1 VSTVARTADPTTTP
15 VPPPRPT
22 RAGAPRGRTNWV
34 ATAVLVLGALY
45 CVLPSLWVFI
55 ASTKSPGELFTTF
68 TFLPSF
74 SGGLEGNV
82 RELTAFGDN
91 AFYRWAL
98 NTFLYAG
105 VGSVLTVL
113 ISAAAGYAMAKY
125 RFAGRELLFRLILAG
140 VLVPQVTLA
149 IPQYLLL
156 AQVDLTGTYWSVL
169 LPSLISPFSI
179 YLCRIY
185 AMAAVPDELLEAARL
200 DGSGEF
206 RLFRSIGLPLM
217 LPGLVTV
224 LLLQFV
230 GIWNNFLLPFIM
242 LSDSDKYPLTVGLFA
257 LLNQGAS
264 QPALYTLVI
273 AGSALSVLP
282 LIVLFLMLQR
292 YWKLD
297 MLSGGLKG

>member
-1 VSTVARTADPTTTP
+1 MSTVTEPATVVERAPAAPARG
-15 VPPPRPT
+15 R
-22 RAGAPRGRTNWV
+22 RGRTNWV
-34 ATAVLVLGALY
+34 ATAVLALGALY

-68 TFLPSF
+68 SFWPSF
-74 SGGLEGNV
+74 TGGLQGNLEG
-82 RELTAFGDN
+82 LTGFGNND
-91 AFYRWAL
+91 FYRWAL
-98 NTFLYAG
+98 NTLLYAG

-113 ISAAAGYAMAKY
+113 ISAAAGYALAKY
-125 RFAGRELLFRLILAG
+125 RFAGRELLFRMILAG

-156 AQVDLTGTYWSVL
+156 AQVNLTGTYWSVL

-185 AMAAVPDELLEAARL
+185 AMAAVPDELLEAARI
-200 DGSGEF
+200 DGSTEF

-230 GIWNNFLLPFIM
+230 AIWNNFLLPFIM
-242 LSDSDKYPLTVGLFA
+242 LSESDKYPLTVGLFA

-282 LIVLFLMLQR
+282 LIVLFLLLQR
-292 YWKLD
+292 YWRLD
-297 MLSGGLKG
+297 LLSGGLKG

>member
-1 VSTVARTADPTTTP
+1 MMASTASAVRRRPS
-15 VPPPRPT
+15 PPSGSR
-22 RAGAPRGRTNWV
+22 RGRTNWG
-34 ATAVLVLGALY
+34 ATALLVLGALY

-55 ASTKSPGELFTTF
+55 AATKSPGELFTTF
-68 TFLPSF
+68 SFWPSVT
-74 SGGLEGNV
+74 GGLQENLS
-82 RELTAFGDN
+82 ELTAFGDN

-98 NTFLYAG
+98 NTLLYAG
-105 VGSVLTVL
+105 VGSVLTVVV
-113 ISAAAGYAMAKY
+113 SAAAGYALAKY
-125 RFAGRELLFRLILAG
+125 RFRGRELMFRLILAG

-156 AQVDLTGTYWSVL
+156 AKVDLTGTYWSVL

-185 AMAAVPDELLEAARL
+185 AIAAVPDELLESGRL
-200 DGSGEF
+200 DGSSEF

-217 LPGLVTV
+217 LPGLITV

-230 GIWNNFLLPFIM
+230 AIWNNFLLPFIM
-242 LSDSDKYPLTVGLFA
+242 LSESEKYPLTVGLFA

-273 AGSALSVLP
+273 TGAALSILP
-282 LIVLFLMLQR
+282 LIALFLLLQR
-292 YWKLD
+292 YWRLD
-297 MLSGGLKG
+297 LLSGGLKG

>member
-1 VSTVARTADPTTTP
+1 MMAGTPTAAPATVSRPPKA
-15 VPPPRPT
+15 VP
-22 RAGAPRGRTNWV
+22 AGSRRGPTNWG
-34 ATAVLVLGALY
+34 ATALLVLGAMY

-55 ASTKSPGELFTTF
+55 AATKAPGELFTTF
-68 TFLPSF
+68 SFWPSVT
-74 SGGLEGNV
+74 GGLQENLS
-82 RELTAFGDN
+82 ELTAFGDN

-98 NTFLYAG
+98 NTLLYAG
-105 VGSVLTVL
+105 VGSVLTVVV
-113 ISAAAGYAMAKY
+113 SAAAGYALAKY
-125 RFAGRELLFRLILAG
+125 RFRGRELMFRLILAG

-156 AQVDLTGTYWSVL
+156 AKVDLTGTYWSVL

-185 AMAAVPDELLEAARL
+185 ATAAVPDELLESGRL
-200 DGSGEF
+200 DGSSEF

-217 LPGLVTV
+217 LPGLITV

-230 GIWNNFLLPFIM
+230 AIWNNFLLPFIM
-242 LSDSDKYPLTVGLFA
+242 LSESEKYPLTVGLFA

-273 AGSALSVLP
+273 TGAALSILP
-282 LIVLFLMLQR
+282 LIALFLLLQR
-292 YWKLD
+292 YWRLD
-297 MLSGGLKG
+297 LLSGGLKG